1 MTGVQ
6 TCALPISPLV
16 TAIEMPSSIEQE
28 VRDDMVAGQ
37 IKETKREGTKRD
49 KRLRE
54 MRD

>member
-1 MTGVQ
+1 MFSNGVS
-6 TCALPISPLV
+6 LLV
-16 TAIEMPSSIEQE
+16 TTIKRPLFVKQE